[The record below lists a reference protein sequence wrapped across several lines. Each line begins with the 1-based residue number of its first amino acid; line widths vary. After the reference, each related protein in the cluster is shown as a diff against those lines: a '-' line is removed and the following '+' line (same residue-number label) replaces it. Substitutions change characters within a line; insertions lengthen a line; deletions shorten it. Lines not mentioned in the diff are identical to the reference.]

1 MREGIAKHHGYEI
14 ITEGDSFQVAF
25 ATCQAALAFCVD
37 IQYRFLEQT
46 WSKEVLRLNACKVV
60 RGEYDAYLRICVY
73 LRGRASAVVLGD
85 GTVRCA
91 TRMQAL
97 HVLLF
102 CCTCRP

>member
-1 MREGIAKHHGYEI
+1 MLTEAYTCCLKDMTLLHCLQLQEVHDQIMREGIAKHHGYEI

-60 RGEYDAYLRICVY
+60 RGEL
-73 LRGRASAVVLGD
+73 AVPCQL
-85 GTVRCA
+85 C
-91 TRMQAL
+91 TRRL
-97 HVLLF
+97 SF
-102 CCTCRP
+102 

>member
-1 MREGIAKHHGYEI
+1 MTLLHCLQLQEVHDQIMREGIAKHHGYEI

-60 RGEYDAYLRICVY
+60 RGEL
-73 LRGRASAVVLGD
+73 AVPCQL
-85 GTVRCA
+85 C
-91 TRMQAL
+91 TRRL
-97 HVLLF
+97 SF
-102 CCTCRP
+102 